1 MDNIPHPAIPI
12 RYQNGH
18 LVTIQQG
25 STDDGIVTVWVIT
38 HFERGS
44 RSERL
49 DFGIN
54 DPTLKMMPIDV
65 DDIANAIREFEP
77 RVNATIST
85 SSDPSGKETVNISV
99 RMPGNEE
106 VREDLT

>member
-1 MDNIPHPAIPI
+1 
-12 RYQNGH
+12 
-18 LVTIQQG
+18 
-25 STDDGIVTVWVIT
+25 
-38 HFERGS
+38 
-44 RSERL
+44 
-49 DFGIN
+49 
-54 DPTLKMMPIDV
+54 MMPIDV